1 MASSLALRRAAAAAA
16 SSGVL
21 SRLTNPVRAA
31 SVAPH
36 APRSFNTSS
45 QMRRYDED
53 DSDVDVERRS
63 DRAVSRRRE
72 PGLFSDVFDPFS
84 PTRSLSQVLNL
95 MDQFME
101 SPFLA
106 ASRGMGAAGSR
117 RGWDVKE
124 DDSAL
129 YLRMDMPGLSREDVK
144 VSVEQNT
151 LTIKGEGEKES
162 EEEEEESGRRYS
174 SRLDLPPNLYKLG
187 EIKAEMKNG
196 VLKVVV
202 PKVKEEERKDVF
214 QVKIE

>member
-36 APRSFNTSS
+36 VARSFNTSS

-72 PGLFSDVFDPFS
+72 PGLFSGNVFDPFS

-162 EEEEEESGRRYS
+162 EEEEESGRRYS

-214 QVKIE
+214 QVNIE

>member
-72 PGLFSDVFDPFS
+72 PDVFDPFS